1 MCFIL
6 AAQDMADDAIAAAAA
21 SDAVGGSLGVAEA
34 AAGSAAET
42 LGVAEAAAPVVMPPW
57 DSWENECSKAAKFLS
72 HAILHRC
79 MCPHVR
85 AASACKFAK
94 HLSYALHHIA
104 YILRV

>member
-6 AAQDMADDAIAAAAA
+6 AAQDMAVYAIAAAAA
-21 SDAVGGSLGVAEA
+21 SDAVG
-34 AAGSAAET
+34 GSAAET